1 MWIDIAMKTIQ
12 MTIDDKLLE
21 DVDKLTA
28 ELETTRSAFM
38 RSALQAAIKRYRIR
52 EAERRYIESYTKQP
66 QQPEEYEIDEAARDW
81 GDDW

>member
-1 MWIDIAMKTIQ
+1 MKTIQ

-28 ELETTRSAFM
+28 ELETTRSAFV
-38 RSALQAAIKRYRIR
+38 RSALQAAIKKHRIR
-52 EAERRYIESYTKQP
+52 EMERKHEEAYRKQP
-66 QQPEEYEIDEAARDW
+66 QQPEEYEVDDDARGW

>member
-1 MWIDIAMKTIQ
+1 MKTIQ

-28 ELETTRSAFM
+28 QLETTRSAFV
-38 RSALQAAIKRYRIR
+38 RSALQAAIKKHRIR
-52 EAERRYIESYTKQP
+52 EAERKYIESYTKQP
-66 QQPEEYEIDEAARDW
+66 QQPEEYEIDEVARDW